1 MSTLDLLVRQ
11 FPGAAAIPLRQ
22 AGPCIGLD
30 WRTLAN
36 REAQGR
42 PILRSIKVG
51 GRRMVKL
58 LDLAAYIDSLGQPA
72 EPPAASPPAPAPQ
85 AKRGPGRPR
94 KLPTRATSEQVWP

>member
-22 AGPCIGLD
+22 AGPCLGLD

-42 PILRSIKVG
+42 PILPSVKVG

-58 LDLAAYIDSLGQPA
+58 LDLAAYIDSLGAPA
-72 EPPAASPPAPAPQ
+72 ATPPAQEPQ
-85 AKRGPGRPR
+85 EKRGPGRPR
-94 KLPTRATSEQVWP
+94 KMPARVSVEEVRP

>member
-42 PILRSIKVG
+42 PILPSIKVG

-58 LDLAAYIDSLGQPA
+58 LDLAAYIDSLGA
-72 EPPAASPPAPAPQ
+72 PAATPPSQEPQ
-85 AKRGPGRPR
+85 VKRGPGRPR
-94 KLPTRATSEQVWP
+94 KMPARVSVAEVQP

>member
-42 PILRSIKVG
+42 PILPSVKVG

-58 LDLAAYIDSLGQPA
+58 LDIAAYIDSLGAPA
-72 EPPAASPPAPAPQ
+72 GTPPAQGSQ
-85 AKRGPGRPR
+85 EKRGPGRPR
-94 KLPTRATSEQVWP
+94 EMPARVSVAEVQP

>member
-30 WRTLAN
+30 GRTLAN

-42 PILRSIKVG
+42 PILPSIKVG

-58 LDLAAYIDSLGQPA
+58 LDLAAYIDSLGTPVA
-72 EPPAASPPAPAPQ
+72 TPPAQ
-85 AKRGPGRPR
+85 ATQEKRGPGRPR
-94 KLPTRATSEQVWP
+94 KMPVRVSVEEVQP

>member
-11 FPGAAAIPLRQ
+11 FPGAVAVPLRQ

-42 PILRSIKVG
+42 PILPSIKVG

-58 LDLAAYIDSLGQPA
+58 LDLAAYIDSLGTPA
-72 EPPAASPPAPAPQ
+72 DPPPAQAPQ
-85 AKRGPGRPR
+85 IKRRPGRPR
-94 KLPTRATSEQVWP
+94 NMPAKATSEEVQP

>member
-42 PILRSIKVG
+42 PILPSIKVG

-72 EPPAASPPAPAPQ
+72 TTPPVQAPQ
-85 AKRGPGRPR
+85 AKRSPGRPR
-94 KLPTRATSEQVWP
+94 KMPVRATDDEQVWP